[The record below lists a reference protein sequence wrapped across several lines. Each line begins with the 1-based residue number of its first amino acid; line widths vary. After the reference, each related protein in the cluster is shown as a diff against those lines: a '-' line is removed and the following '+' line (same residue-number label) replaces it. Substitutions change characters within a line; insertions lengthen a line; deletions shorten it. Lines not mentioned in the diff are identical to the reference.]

1 MSSYIEKKV
10 QLFKMI
16 DEYAV
21 QDVMV
26 AFSGGVDSTM
36 LLKLCCEAA
45 KKTGK
50 QVYGVT
56 MQTKLHPVREMEEA
70 GAACN
75 EIGATHMVIK
85 IDELQEAGIM
95 NNPINRCY
103 LCKKYLFLRLRR
115 EAERLGISIIMEGT
129 NEDDLHVY
137 RPGIKALRELEIISP
152 LAQAGL
158 TKQEVRML
166 AAEFGLSVAS
176 KPSAP
181 CLATRFPYGTELTYE
196 KMAQVE
202 KGETYLKEMGLHNVR
217 MRVHDEIVRIEVN
230 QEEFPVIM
238 AHQEEIAGYLKQ
250 LGYVYITLDLE
261 GFRSGSMDIKI
272 TGDYKQKL

>member
-1 MSSYIEKKV
+1 MRSYVEKKV
-10 QLFKMI
+10 QLFKII
-16 DEYAV
+16 DEYAA

-36 LLKLCCEAA
+36 LLMLCCEAA

-56 MQTKLHPVREMEEA
+56 MQTVLHPARELEEA
-70 GAACN
+70 GAACS
-75 EIGATHMVIK
+75 EIGATHLVIK
-85 IDELQEAGIM
+85 IDELQDAGIM
-95 NNPINRCY
+95 NNPIDRCY

-115 EAERLGISIIMEGT
+115 EAERLGISVIMEGT

-166 AAEFGLSVAS
+166 ATEYGLSVAS

-202 KGETYLKEMGLHNVR
+202 
-217 MRVHDEIVRIEVN
+217 
-230 QEEFPVIM
+230 
-238 AHQEEIAGYLKQ
+238 
-250 LGYVYITLDLE
+250 
-261 GFRSGSMDIKI
+261 
-272 TGDYKQKL
+272 

>member
-1 MSSYIEKKV
+1 
-10 QLFKMI
+10 
-16 DEYAV
+16 
-21 QDVMV
+21 
-26 AFSGGVDSTM
+26 
-36 LLKLCCEAA
+36 
-45 KKTGK
+45 
-50 QVYGVT
+50 
-56 MQTKLHPVREMEEA
+56 
-70 GAACN
+70 
-75 EIGATHMVIK
+75 
-85 IDELQEAGIM
+85 
-95 NNPINRCY
+95 
-103 LCKKYLFLRLRR
+103 
-115 EAERLGISIIMEGT
+115 
-129 NEDDLHVY
+129 
-137 RPGIKALRELEIISP
+137 
-152 LAQAGL
+152 
-158 TKQEVRML
+158 ML

-250 LGYVYITLDLE
+250 LGYIYITLDLE